1 MLVVMSDLHFTETQS
16 YHLGKI
22 RVNHN
27 LPPAV
32 YQSFFSEIVDL
43 VHANKVNHIDLV
55 LAGDIFEIN
64 RNSLWLEDELRPY
77 IDCKD
82 VKANGRFEKIL
93 LKIMLSIC
101 RDPYVAETM
110 DIFRTLQDKAEV
122 PVNLHYIPGN
132 HDRLLNSSLLIR
144 QLTQTELGM
153 PESDAPFDHQFILR
167 TENQDRVLVRHG
179 HEYDPSNFNLS
190 YKMAKTIP
198 TYIDPEEYGK
208 PVLGDVI
215 TCELAAKLPI
225 IFRDYYSDENITM
238 MPDLGLIY
246 QRLIEFDNVRPGN
259 ALMNYL
265 FSTPGLSKKDVWKLT
280 EPVFIR
286 LLNEFAAIE
295 NIDYYLK
302 KFSGAKGIMAQIL
315 GLLLKLRPWRFGL
328 PYGLGKALVLP
339 VSNKSKL
346 GSPIAMVSKEECL
359 QSGNSAIQCIVSGHT
374 HFPVVE
380 LLQVEGDHEKY
391 YLNSGTF
398 RNLITS
404 TPDMSE
410 FGKIRS
416 KARILI
422 FEPGERNPEY
432 YRPAGWS
439 FDFIAKYGYGSE
451 LTPKVN

>member
-16 YHLGKI
+16 YQLGKI
-22 RVNHN
+22 KINHN

-32 YQSFFSEIVDL
+32 YKSFFSEIVDL
-43 VHANKVNHIDLV
+43 VHDNNIKHLDLV

-93 LKIMLSIC
+93 LEIMLSIC
-101 RDPYVAETM
+101 RDPYVAETL
-110 DIFRTLQDKAEV
+110 DIFHSLKEKAGI
-122 PVNLHYIPGN
+122 PVNLHYLPGN

-144 QLTQTELGM
+144 HLTQIELGL
-153 PESDAPFDHQFILR
+153 PKSDAFFDHQFILR
-167 TENQDRVLVRHG
+167 TENEDRVLVRHG
-179 HEYDPSNFNLS
+179 HEYDPTNFNTS
-190 YKMAKTIP
+190 YKLAKTIP
-198 TYIDPEEYGK
+198 TFIDPAEYDK

-215 TCELAAKLPI
+215 TTEFAAKLPLL
-225 IFRDYYSDENITM
+225 FREYYSDDNIIN
-238 MPDLGLIY
+238 MPDLGLVY
-246 QRLIEFDNVRPGN
+246 RRLLEFDNVRPGN

-265 FSTPGLSKKDVWKLT
+265 FSTPGLSKGDVWKLT
-280 EPVFIR
+280 EPVFMR
-286 LLNEFAAIE
+286 LMNEFAGIE

-302 KFSGAKGIMAQIL
+302 KFSGVNRVMAQLI
-315 GLLLKLRPWRFGL
+315 GPLLKLRPWRFGV
-328 PYGLGKALVLP
+328 PYGLGQALVLP
-339 VSNKSKL
+339 VSSKSKL

-359 QSGNSAIQCIVSGHT
+359 QSGNSTIQCIVSGHT
-374 HFPVVE
+374 HYPVVE

-432 YRPAGWS
+432 FRPAGWS
-439 FDFIAKYGYGSE
+439 FDFISKYGFGSE
-451 LTPKVN
+451 LTPHGS

>member
-1 MLVVMSDLHFTETQS
+1 MLIVMSDLHFTENQS
-16 YHLGKI
+16 YQLGKI
-22 RVNHN
+22 KINHN
-27 LPPAV
+27 LPPSV
-32 YQSFFSEIVDL
+32 YKAYFSEIIDL
-43 VHANKVNHIDLV
+43 VHDNNIKHIDLV

-64 RNSLWLEDELRPY
+64 RNSLWLKDELRPY

-82 VKANGRFEKIL
+82 VEANGRFEKIL
-93 LKIMLSIC
+93 LKIMLGIC
-101 RDPYVAETM
+101 RDPYVAETL
-110 DIFRTLQDKAEV
+110 DIFRTLQEKADV

-144 QLTQTELGM
+144 HLTQVELGI
-153 PESDAPFDHQFILR
+153 PKNDLPFEHQFILR
-167 TENQDRVLVRHG
+167 TNNEDRVLVRHG
-179 HEYDPSNFNLS
+179 HEYDPANFNVS
-190 YKMAKTIP
+190 YKLASSIP
-198 TYIDPEEYGK
+198 TFIEPEEYGK

-215 TCELAAKLPI
+215 TCEFAAKLPL
-225 IFRDYYSDENITM
+225 IFREFYSDENIVG

-246 QRLIEFDNVRPGN
+246 RRLIEFDNVRPGN
-259 ALMNYL
+259 ALMNFL
-265 FSTPGLSKKDVWKLT
+265 FSTPGLSKADVWKLT

-302 KFSGAKGIMAQIL
+302 KFSGASGVMAQIF
-315 GLLLKLRPWRFGL
+315 GLLLKLRPWRYGL
-328 PYGLGKALVLP
+328 PYGLGRALVLP

-359 QSGNSAIQCIVSGHT
+359 QSGKSSIQCIVSGHT

-380 LLQVEGDHEKY
+380 LVQVEGDHEKY

-398 RNLITS
+398 RNLISS

-410 FGKIRS
+410 FGRIRS
-416 KARILI
+416 KARVLI

-432 YRPAGWS
+432 YRPTGLS
-439 FDFIAKYGYGSE
+439 FDFISKYGFGSE
-451 LTPKVN
+451 PTLRYT

>member
-1 MLVVMSDLHFTETQS
+1 MLIVMSDLHFTETES
-16 YHLGKI
+16 YQLGKI
-22 RVNHN
+22 KVNHN
-27 LPPAV
+27 LPPSV
-32 YQSFFSEIVDL
+32 YRSFFAEIIDI
-43 VHANKVNHIDLV
+43 VHDNHIKQIDLV

-64 RNSLWLEDELRPY
+64 RHSLWLKDELRPY
-77 IDCKD
+77 IDNKD
-82 VKANGRFEKIL
+82 VKPDGPFEKIL

-101 RDPYVAETM
+101 QDPYVAETL
-110 DIFRTLQDKAEV
+110 DIFRTLQDKVNV
-122 PVNLHYIPGN
+122 PVNLHYLPGN

-144 QLTQTELGM
+144 HLTQIELGLAK
-153 PESDAPFDHQFILR
+153 SDAFFEHQFILR

-179 HEYDPSNFNLS
+179 HEYDPSNFNVS
-190 YKMAKTIP
+190 YKLAKTIP

-215 TCELAAKLPI
+215 TCELAAKLPL
-225 IFRDYYSDENITM
+225 IFREYYSDEEISK
-238 MPDLGLIY
+238 MPELGLLY
-246 QRLIEFDNVRPGN
+246 RRLIEFDNVRPGS

-265 FSTPGLSKKDVWKLT
+265 FSTPGLSKKHVWKMA

-286 LLNEFAAIE
+286 LFNEFAAID
-295 NIDYYLK
+295 NIGYYLK
-302 KFSGAKGIMAQIL
+302 KFSGASRFLSQIFRI
-315 GLLLKLRPWRFGL
+315 LLKIRPWRFGF
-328 PYGLGKALVLP
+328 PYSLVQAMVLP

-359 QSGNSAIQCIVSGHT
+359 QSDNSTIQCIVSGHT

-391 YLNSGTF
+391 YLNTGTF

-404 TPDMSE
+404 TPDMKA
-410 FGKIRS
+410 FGRIRS
-416 KARILI
+416 KARVLI

-432 YRPAGWS
+432 YRPTGWS

-451 LTPKVN
+451 LTPGES